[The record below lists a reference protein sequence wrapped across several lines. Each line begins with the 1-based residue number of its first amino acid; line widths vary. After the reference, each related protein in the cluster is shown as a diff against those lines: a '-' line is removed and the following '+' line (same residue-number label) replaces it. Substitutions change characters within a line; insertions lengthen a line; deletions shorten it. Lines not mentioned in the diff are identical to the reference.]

1 MFNNAALAEELAST
15 AEEMNSR
22 ALSMQDSM
30 EFFQLETDS

>member
-1 MFNNAALAEELAST
+1 MFNTTFAEKLAST

-22 ALSMQDSM
+22 ALLMEESM